1 MVQRVT
7 EDCQDYLD
15 RREKVVCLAS
25 QELKVN
31 LAEMVFRDFRDPKE
45 TVVVQETNV
54 ETENQDGLELKEM
67 LDCLDSPV

>member
-1 MVQRVT
+1 VT
-7 EDCQDYLD
+7 QDCQDYLD
-15 RREKVVCLAS
+15 RREKVVRLAS

-31 LAEMVFRDFRDPKE
+31 LAEMVFQDFRDPKE